1 VKVWLAGAV
10 LLASLSARADLTLSS
25 RYEYIGGENKE
36 EMANRLLLHSKLN
49 AEAGHFKVFAEGFGD
64 FDSAQNAE
72 ERRSPHRGYLQ
83 ETYLE
88 VKAGSSYFRLGQ
100 QAMRWSDSWVVP
112 SLDVWT
118 GRRYNRLFF
127 DPFADQLTHSQGASY
142 SYESESFGL
151 DLVGISKLAET
162 YYPEPLPETMTP
174 DEHDYQTGYGARVKI
189 NGKGVAMTALAARVG
204 MKNVYGMTANYAFEK
219 AVPKI
224 ELGGSR
230 DNSATADP
238 DYADEYFGSLG
249 CDLFLGNFVLL
260 PMVTFYDSGK
270 FSTNTHDYKALYYV
284 SMVWNPNRHDLQA
297 QVYYN
302 SINQDAFASLSY
314 GYNITDWFTLTGF
327 VQYYEGSEDTLFA
340 IYKNMTGGS
349 VAGIRFEVTGNL
361 PF

>member
-1 VKVWLAGAV
+1 MRNWLVGAL
-10 LLASLSARADLTLSS
+10 LLASVSAKADLTLSS

-36 EMANRLLLHSKLN
+36 ELANRLLLHSRLS
-49 AEAGHFKVFAEGFGD
+49 AGAGRFTVFAEGFGD
-64 FDSAQNAE
+64 FDGAKEPSE

-83 ETYLE
+83 EAYVELKTN
-88 VKAGSSYFRLGQ
+88 SSYIRVGQ

-127 DPFADQLTHSQGASY
+127 DPFADQLTHSQGVSY

-151 DLVGISKLAET
+151 DLVGVSKMAQT
-162 YYPEPLPETMTP
+162 YYPEPLPETMTS
-174 DEHDYQTGYGARVKI
+174 DKDSETGYGGRIKI
-189 NGKGVAMTALAARVG
+189 NGKGIGFTALAAKAAE
-204 MKNVYGMTANYAFEK
+204 KNIYGMTANYAFEK

-224 ELGGSR
+224 ELGGSQ
-230 DNSATADP
+230 DNSVNADP
-238 DYADEYFGSLG
+238 DYKDEYFGSLG
-249 CDLFLGNFVLL
+249 VDLFLGNFVIL
-260 PMVTFYDSGK
+260 PMVTFYDSGR
-270 FSTNTHDYKALYYV
+270 FSTSSHDYKTLYYM

-302 SINQDAFASLSY
+302 SVNQDAFASLSY
-314 GYNITDWFTLTGF
+314 GYNVTDWSTLTGF
-327 VQYYEGSEDTLFA
+327 VQYYEGDGDTLFA

-349 VAGIRFEVTGNL
+349 VVGVRFEITGNL